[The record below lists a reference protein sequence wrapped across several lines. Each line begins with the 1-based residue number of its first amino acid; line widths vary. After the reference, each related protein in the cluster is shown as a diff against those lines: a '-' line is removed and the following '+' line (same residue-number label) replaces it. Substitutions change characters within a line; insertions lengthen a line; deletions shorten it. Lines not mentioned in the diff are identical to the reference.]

1 MVKKVLVLN
10 SEVSSLVYDEIASGY
25 CERRDFKDLELL
37 FLLELEGL
45 GFHPDEVTYGILI
58 GWSCREAKMRNALSC
73 LSVMLSKSLVPHVY
87 TYNALIRVLI
97 AGYCKSRRF
106 DEVKKLIHEMGNC
119 GLVKH
124 SLMENPISKDVDEYE
139 KHITLDLEESMVPN
153 FSSLLRKECNNGNLK
168 NALIL
173 VEEMLCWGQE
183 LPLPE
188 SLNLVRQL
196 CSSRSQTKSVT
207 KLFETMPKSAH
218 KLDPETL
225 NLVVQAYCK
234 KGLLSKVKIIL
245 DEILRNKFHVKNET
259 YTAILM
265 PLCKKGNMKDFNY
278 YRGVA
283 CRKKWLPGLSP
294 DDELCNIL
302 IQGHCQANDLRKVGE
317 LLGVAIRKGW
327 VLTLTSYRNLV
338 RLVCMKDLS
347 SSLHY
352 LTTMISKGLKPSNR
366 SLRKV
371 ISSPCDAGDLQK
383 ALELSQEMRF
393 RGWIHDSAIQ
403 TSIVES
409 LLLCGKVQ
417 EAETF
422 LDRMG
427 EESLTPDTINYD
439 YLIKFFC
446 QHGRLDKAV
455 HLMNTMLKKHN
466 IPISTSY
473 DFLIH
478 GFCAQN
484 KLDIALNFYSETL
497 NWNLKPI
504 IDTVEM
510 LVHRF
515 CHDGKTELAEQYL
528 VDMTHAGQ
536 GKGFDEDLIKLI
548 SDAVSIPVIASSGAG
563 APQHFSEVFYKT
575 NASAALAAGIF
586 HREEVPIQSV
596 KEHLLKEG
604 IEVGI

>member
-1 MVKKVLVLN
+1 
-10 SEVSSLVYDEIASGY
+10 
-25 CERRDFKDLELL
+25 
-37 FLLELEGL
+37 
-45 GFHPDEVTYGILI
+45 
-58 GWSCREAKMRNALSC
+58 
-73 LSVMLSKSLVPHVY
+73 MLSK
-87 TYNALIRVLI
+87 
-97 AGYCKSRRF
+97 
-106 DEVKKLIHEMGNC
+106 
-119 GLVKH
+119 
-124 SLMENPISKDVDEYE
+124 
-139 KHITLDLEESMVPN
+139 
-153 FSSLLRKECNNGNLK
+153 
-168 NALIL
+168 
-173 VEEMLCWGQE
+173 
-183 LPLPE
+183 
-188 SLNLVRQL
+188 
-196 CSSRSQTKSVT
+196 
-207 KLFETMPKSAH
+207 
-218 KLDPETL
+218 
-225 NLVVQAYCK
+225 
-234 KGLLSKVKIIL
+234 
-245 DEILRNKFHVKNET
+245 
-259 YTAILM
+259 
-265 PLCKKGNMKDFNY
+265 
-278 YRGVA
+278 
-283 CRKKWLPGLSP
+283 GLSP

-338 RLVCMKDLS
+338 RLVCMKGRVQFTLSLKNLMLALCPLDWLIIYNILMFYLLSAGNSLDVNKILTEIEEKKVDLMK
-347 SSLHY
+347 L
-352 LTTMISKGLKPSNR
+352 GLKPSNR

-528 VDMTHAGQ
+528 VDMTHAGETLSE
-536 GKGFDEDLIKLI
+536 KC
-548 SDAVSIPVIASSGAG
+548 IA
-563 APQHFSEVFYKT
+563 
-575 NASAALAAGIF
+575 L
-586 HREEVPIQSV
+586 
-596 KEHLLKEG
+596 
-604 IEVGI
+604 